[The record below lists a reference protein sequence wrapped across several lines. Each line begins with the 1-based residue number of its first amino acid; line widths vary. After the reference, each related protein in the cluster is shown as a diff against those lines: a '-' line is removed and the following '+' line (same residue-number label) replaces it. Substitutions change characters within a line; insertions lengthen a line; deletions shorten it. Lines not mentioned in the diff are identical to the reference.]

1 MKHVWLFLVLLIA
14 LPLYCPYYPMQSVA
28 EAGDKQTGNP
38 GGPEKVYAV
47 GDPELDVL
55 WVDEQNGKY
64 LPLDSNF
71 LDETGSTVILR
82 DLIDRPTL
90 LLPVYFHCPNSCAL
104 NLSHLADAI
113 KRSTF
118 TPGKDFNLIALSFNH
133 QDDPTKAQ
141 AAKRNYLPLL
151 PETFPKESWKFL
163 TGSKEDILALTES
176 IGYRFDEREDGTF
189 IHPSALV
196 AVAADGMIIKYVYG
210 TFISGDVDMAI
221 SEAQKGRPALS
232 VRRFLD
238 YCFNYAPEKTRAFF
252 TNIKLFVVVGFVFAG
267 GLFVFFLRRQDRKG
281 QGKNKGKASAHSEDH
296 EDHQTGNKL

>member
-1 MKHVWLFLVLLIA
+1 MKRLGLFFVVLTL
-14 LPLYCPYYPMQSVA
+14 LPFLNDVFHPHWSAA
-28 EAGDKQTGNP
+28 ELSNKPAEVTRGT
-38 GGPEKVYAV
+38 EKEYAV
-47 GDPELDVL
+47 GDPALDVL

-64 LPLDSNF
+64 LPLDSSF
-71 LDETGSTVILR
+71 LDETGKRVRLG
-82 DLIDRPTL
+82 DLIDKPTL

-104 NLSHLADAI
+104 NLSHLTDAVN
-113 KRSTF
+113 RSTF
-118 TPGKDFNLIALSFNH
+118 TAGKDFNIIALSFNH
-133 QDDPTKAQ
+133 QDDPAKAQ

-151 PETFPKESWKFL
+151 PETFPKESWAFL
-163 TGSKEDILALTES
+163 TGSKEAILTLTSS

-252 TNIKLFVVVGFVFAG
+252 TNIKLVVLVGFVFAG

-281 QGKNKGKASAHSEDH
+281 QGGNKEEAAADD
-296 EDHQTGNKL
+296 EDHQTGNKV